1 MGLLVRLV
9 TGIQPVFD
17 FMLSLWSAFP
27 LALKLVIALF
37 FAVAVGFV
45 MVRNLIL

>member
-37 FAVAVGFV
+37 FAVSVGFV